1 MCMVKIKEIAGG
13 RIIGII
19 QEKKPV
25 KPATVQQEPK
35 K

>member
-1 MCMVKIKEIAGG
+1 MSMVKIKEIPGG

-19 QEKKPV
+19 PEEKPV
-25 KPATVQQEPK
+25 KPASTKSEPK